1 LNSKFSFI
9 DTVIDKWQN
18 HTTLDPEHTLRKT
31 IDGIVGIL
39 QKDYPQFHLIQN
51 KPSMFYQN
59 AIFFLHK
66 TWFSFVYYRTISIDC
81 ICYSFIS
88 VPHPISQT
96 NTTKASQI
104 LNLPNYIALTPN
116 HRHFTTFNYDTLYA
130 CDFNNYV
137 TCDIS

>member
-1 LNSKFSFI
+1 M
-9 DTVIDKWQN
+9 
-18 HTTLDPEHTLRKT
+18 RKT

-39 QKDYPQFHLIQN
+39 QKDYSQFHLIQN

-59 AIFFLHK
+59 AKFFFTRRSSHLYI
-66 TWFSFVYYRTISIDC
+66 TEQFPLTAYATPLLLYNI
-81 ICYSFIS
+81 IS
-88 VPHPISQT
+88 VPQPISQT

-130 CDFNNYV
+130 CDFNNYI
-137 TCDIS
+137 TCDMS